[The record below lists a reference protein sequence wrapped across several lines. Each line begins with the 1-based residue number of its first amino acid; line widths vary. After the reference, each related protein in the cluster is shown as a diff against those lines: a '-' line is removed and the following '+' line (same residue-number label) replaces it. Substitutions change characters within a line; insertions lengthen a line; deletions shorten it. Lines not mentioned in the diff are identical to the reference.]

1 MRRRRGHS
9 ILEATIAITL
19 VAGAIWIIGNLISV
33 ASIQVRKVE
42 CQSPAHAR
50 VSLGTAVATICTD
63 GAMEVSGSDNFELIK
78 VQGRSPDEN
87 PKLYVEVKL

>member
-1 MRRRRGHS
+1 MRQRRGHS

-33 ASIQVRKVE
+33 ASIQVARIE

-50 VSLGTAVATICTD
+50 VSLGASVATICTD
-63 GAMEVSGSDNFELIK
+63 GAVEVSGSDNFEIIK
-78 VQGRSPDEN
+78 VEGRAPDEN
-87 PKLYVEVKL
+87 PTLYVEVKL